1 MELPRLYV
9 VYGLLTV
16 FIIVNH
22 TASAINLSS
31 KFQTKS
37 VGSHLKAQKQY
48 QPAGAYDQRWFY
60 NSRPGNKYLK
70 EEKQIEVPQFYH

>member
-1 MELPRLYV
+1 MEPPRLYL

-16 FIIVNH
+16 FIILNH
-22 TASAINLSS
+22 TASAINLNS

-37 VGSHLKAQKQY
+37 VGSHLKVQKQY

-60 NSRPGNKYLK
+60 NSRPGKYLK
-70 EEKQIEVPQFYH
+70 EESN